1 MYQIEDICSITLN
14 ILVHFQKQFRLL
26 TMILLALV
34 AKVTSESKLQV
45 CFLIA
50 CENYTTVHGHADF
63 VQGPSHM

>member
-1 MYQIEDICSITLN
+1 
-14 ILVHFQKQFRLL
+14 
-26 TMILLALV
+26 MILLALV